1 MALLIIKAR
10 DRLTTLAGV
19 DFNLICLPVINVYL
33 QWLLQQSDTFQMAL
47 TNFSGQLSSHPP
59 KHKLVTTSY
68 NLPMQPKRSEVLL
81 QALTVFTDG
90 SSRTH
95 KSVLLWWDD
104 DFKPWN
110 SDVTTVS
117 RSPQIAELAAVVRAF
132 KDLLPL
138 SI

>member
-81 QALTVFTDG
+81 L
-90 SSRTH
+90 
-95 KSVLLWWDD
+95 
-104 DFKPWN
+104 
-110 SDVTTVS
+110 
-117 RSPQIAELAAVVRAF
+117 
-132 KDLLPL
+132 
-138 SI
+138 